1 MTRAEYVAAVVF
13 TLGWLVAWLTL
24 TNLVP
29 LIGRLSLTLYQLYGV
44 AATLGWLTGNLFVSR
59 MRYVD
64 PELKRWP
71 FVLLYLLGPP
81 SVIGLVRAL
90 APWEA
95 QRAAPL
101 VPVFA
106 TLVYV
111 IFFLVPVS
119 FRRMQK
125 PPRRPQI
132 GGR

>member
-1 MTRAEYVAAVVF
+1 MTRAEHVAAVVF
-13 TLGWLVAWLTL
+13 TLVWLVAWLTL
-24 TNLVP
+24 ANLVP
-29 LIGRLSLTLYQLYGV
+29 LIGRLPLSLYQLYGV
-44 AATLGWLTGNLFVSR
+44 AAALGWLAGNVFVPR
-59 MRYVD
+59 MRHVA

-81 SVIGLVRAL
+81 SILGLLRAL

-106 TLVYV
+106 TLVYG

-125 PPRRPQI
+125 PPRRPRI